1 MLCSER
7 AAQRPVVSRV
17 KAEFFTLREAF
28 ALRDVL
34 LSENEKHAVCFGLRE
49 VTLVYG
55 SPSA

>member
-7 AAQRPVVSRV
+7 SALNPVNSRV
-17 KAEFFTLREAF
+17 KGGFFTLREAF

-34 LSENEKHAVCFGLRE
+34 LSEKHAVCFGLRE

-55 SPSA
+55 SPSP